1 MKKIYI
7 LFLCFIASFVFTSCE
22 NALIT
27 EKSEIYIYDS
37 EHGYIEVKCISSS
50 PVSSKYEI
58 IPYPEEGYCLKEK
71 NIKIFVHSEYYSEN
85 HHYTYS
91 DGGTFL
97 QLDFDTDFEDSFIFS
112 LYHPIN
118 VSIAV
123 YFTKIE
129 E

>member
-7 LFLCFIASFVFTSCE
+7 LFLCLMATFVFTSCE
-22 NALIT
+22 NFIT
-27 EKSEIYIYDS
+27 EKSEIYVYDS

-58 IPYPEEGYCLKEK
+58 ISYPEEGYCLKEK
-71 NIKIFVHSEYYSEN
+71 NIKIVVHSEHYSEN
-85 HHYTYS
+85 NHYTYS